1 MFIDCTG
8 FKSLLL
14 GETLKEEFISFEDLL
29 PNNKAWAT
37 KIPYKNKKKELEC
50 YTNCT
55 AIENGW
61 VWNIPM
67 WTRIGT
73 GYVYS
78 DKFVDDETALKEFQ
92 KHLGKRAPKN
102 KSDYKN
108 IKMRVGVHKRLW
120 VKNVAAIGLSAGF
133 IEPLES
139 NGLYS
144 VHEFLEELVRNL
156 KREKVSQWD
165 RDNFTFAC
173 RQKFQNFAEFVAL
186 HYALSHRDDTEY
198 WKANLNKEWS
208 KEVSERINT
217 LSNGILKYVVDRN
230 FNYHHDEEG
239 GVHCIAAGMN
249 WAPTDLHTLMKKNIN
264 NDMNYW
270 DNRFKTATDNL
281 EHKKNQWKTA
291 VKNVPSLHDFLLHNY
306 YK

>member
-1 MFIDCTG
+1 
-8 FKSLLL
+8 
-14 GETLKEEFISFEDLL
+14 
-29 PNNKAWAT
+29 
-37 KIPYKNKKKELEC
+37 
-50 YTNCT
+50 
-55 AIENGW
+55 
-61 VWNIPM
+61 M

-108 IKMRVGVHKRLW
+108 IKMKVGIHKRLW

-139 NGLYS
+139 NGLFS
-144 VHEFLEELVRNL
+144 VHEFLVELVRNL

-165 RDNFTFAC
+165 RDNYTFTC
-173 RQKFQNFAEFVAL
+173 RQIFQNFAEFVAL

-208 KEVSERINT
+208 KEVIERINT
-217 LSNGILKYVVDRN
+217 LSNGILKYMNDRN
-230 FNYHHDEEG
+230 FDYHHDLMG

-249 WAPTDLHTLMKKNIN
+249 WAPTDLHTLMKNNSN

-281 EHKKNQWKTA
+281 EHKKKEWKNA
-291 VKNVPSLHDFLLHNY
+291 VKNASSLHDFLQQNY